1 MRCLTHRGVGSWGQ
15 GAGAGL
21 ASGHWGRV
29 PPSVG
34 EILSVRRQ
42 AHCSRSAQAPHGRHR
57 GGTRGSPRRV
67 IGDHTACVAKP
78 RQAPDFPRHLPSF
91 SSRPPFAHL
100 YRGTVPTSAATPLPS
115 ASPPTR
121 TGQVCPVG
129 GAPAMDRLGLCLP
142 RSDISLAP
150 PSRSSTGSEK
160 SMLTQHTKLQP
171 ICPLHP
177 YHPPYQTNR
186 VF

>member
-1 MRCLTHRGVGSWGQ
+1 MGLGGRGPEQGWHQGTGDGCHLQWGM
-15 GAGAGL
+15 
-21 ASGHWGRV
+21 
-29 PPSVG
+29 
-34 EILSVRRQ
+34 ILSVRRQ

-57 GGTRGSPRRV
+57 GGTRGSPRGV
-67 IGDHTACVAKP
+67 ICDHTACVAKP